1 MGFRLCT
8 FELAAFQSRNLTP
21 FCFHSVGGVPAGS
34 HHLLPEAFP
43 DSRYLSR
50 TGLPV
55 SAAALVLGIASLL
68 SRCIVSLP
76 AEKVVWGRGQAMGLR
91 LSGCQRASA
100 SPVVFSFYSASD
112 SPAGLGKTQIPGP
125 TPRVSESAGLG

>member
-21 FCFHSVGGVPAGS
+21 FGFHSVGGVPAGS
-34 HHLLPEAFP
+34 HLLPEAFP
-43 DSRYLSR
+43 GSRYLSR

-55 SAAALVLGIASLL
+55 SAAPLVLGIASLL

-76 AEKVVWGRGQAMGLR
+76 AEKVVWGRGQVMGLR

-100 SPVVFSFYSASD
+100 SPVVFNFYSASD
-112 SPAGLGKTQIPGP
+112 SPAGLGKTQILGP